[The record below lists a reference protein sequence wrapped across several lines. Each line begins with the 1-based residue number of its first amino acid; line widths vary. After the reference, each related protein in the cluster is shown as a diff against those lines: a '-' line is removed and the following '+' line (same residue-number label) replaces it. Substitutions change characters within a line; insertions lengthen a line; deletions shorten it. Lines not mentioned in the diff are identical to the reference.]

1 MREIESIRK
10 VIVDEMDKIAVKG
23 LNTGNL
29 ETAFKLIDMYKDLVN
44 TQYWDAKCDYYM
56 TVIDEMRGGGSSYA
70 MERDYSGR
78 HRDSRGRYSRNDGY
92 DRGSSYARRGEHY
105 VRGHYSRADGEDDYD
120 RYMEHKH
127 SYRNGD
133 KSSDC
138 KEQMV
143 GSLQRHLNKLVDE
156 LGEMSRDA
164 DCVEEREVL
173 QKFSD
178 KLRSAIR

>member
-10 VIVDEMDKIAVKG
+10 VIVDEMDKIAEKG

-56 TVIDEMRGGGSSYA
+56 TVIDEMRNGGSSYA
-70 MERDYSGR
+70 MEHDYSGR

-105 VRGHYSRADGEDDYD
+105 VRGHYSRADGGDHYD
-120 RYMEHKH
+120 EYMDNKH
-127 SYRNGD
+127 SYRNGE
-133 KSSDC
+133 KSEDCKRRMIDALERHMDALTDEVGELARDSDC
-138 KEQMV
+138 I
-143 GSLQRHLNKLVDE
+143 
-156 LGEMSRDA
+156 
-164 DCVEEREVL
+164 EEKKVIERYI
-173 QKFSD
+173 D
-178 KLRSAIR
+178 KLKRMM